1 MSRMVRW
8 LYTQSVFKVDID
20 QGRTGALVRGE
31 ITEIKKLSIDS
42 PIKMPTGD
50 IKIKLSV
57 FWVFITK
64 VPNFCIIKKHSKDDF
79 CSKLF
84 WLGQYLIKYTY
95 ILYSTMFIFLTI
107 C

>member
-1 MSRMVRW
+1 M
-8 LYTQSVFKVDID
+8 FKVDID

-57 FWVFITK
+57 F
-64 VPNFCIIKKHSKDDF
+64 
-79 CSKLF
+79 
-84 WLGQYLIKYTY
+84 
-95 ILYSTMFIFLTI
+95 
-107 C
+107 